1 MMANTGNREVEL
13 FSLSWEW
20 PSEGTVLSVVGGG
33 MYPGG
38 QIACSMLTANLN
50 LGTLFFSFCFLR

>member
-20 PSEGTVLSVVGGG
+20 PSEGTVLSVVRGVCILEDELLV
-33 MYPGG
+33 P
-38 QIACSMLTANLN
+38 C
-50 LGTLFFSFCFLR
+50 